1 MNLAIRDIRQGLP
14 RFLIS
19 VAGVGLLLTAC
30 IGMIGL
36 YRGIVHDATLLIEA
50 VDADLWVVQ
59 GDRAGPF
66 AEASTVA
73 AAMDRRVAGVPGV
86 ERTRRF
92 LQVDQQIERDGAT
105 LRAAIVALDAPADP
119 GGWIGLTRGR
129 ALLAGQREA
138 VVDASL
144 GFALGEEIVLG
155 RERVTVVGMT
165 EGMVNGM
172 GDGLMFLDVNDAAEV
187 ARRRTN
193 EEIRLARAGAAALR
207 GPAESKIAAILV
219 DLAPGADAAAVR
231 ATVEGWGDA
240 EALSS
245 DEQRALF
252 LDQRLWRLR
261 VQILAFN
268 GVLLAVAALVITV
281 MVYTMTIEKL
291 HQIALLKLLGARD
304 RFIAGMIVQQAALMA
319 IGGYGVGVAAAT
331 LVFPFFPRRVVIEAP
346 DLAALLV
353 LNLIIGVA
361 AASLGVRRAMA
372 ARAQEVLS

>member
-30 IGMIGL
+30 IGMVGL

-50 VDADLWVVQ
+50 VDAELWVVQ

-66 AEASTVA
+66 AEASTVS

-92 LQVDQQIERDGAT
+92 LQLDQQVDRDGAT
-105 LRAAIVALDAPADP
+105 VRAGIVALDAPSDR
-119 GGWIGLTRGR
+119 GDWIGLTRGR
-129 ALLAGQREA
+129 ALLPGQGEA

-144 GFALGEEIVLG
+144 GFALGAEIALG
-155 RERVTVVGMT
+155 RERVTVVGLT
-165 EGMVNGM
+165 EGMVNSM
-172 GDGLMFLDVNDAAEV
+172 GDGLMFLDVNDALEV
-187 ARRRTN
+187 AQRRTN
-193 EEIRLARAGAAALR
+193 EEIRLARVGAAAPLGR
-207 GPAESKIAAILV
+207 GESKIAAILV

-231 ATVEGWGDA
+231 ATIEGWGDA

-245 DEQRALF
+245 EDQRALF

-261 VQILAFN
+261 VQILAFT

-319 IGGYGVGVAAAT
+319 LGGYAVGVAAAT
-331 LVFPFFPRRVVIEAP
+331 AVFPFFPRRVVIEAP

-353 LNLIIGVA
+353 LILIIGVA